1 MGDVADE
8 PKVAQDAGPPVII
21 IGSGKRTIVFQHA
34 SPPPG
39 IAIPLTLS
47 QVALACRSRMV

>member
-39 IAIPLTLS
+39 MPF
-47 QVALACRSRMV
+47 R